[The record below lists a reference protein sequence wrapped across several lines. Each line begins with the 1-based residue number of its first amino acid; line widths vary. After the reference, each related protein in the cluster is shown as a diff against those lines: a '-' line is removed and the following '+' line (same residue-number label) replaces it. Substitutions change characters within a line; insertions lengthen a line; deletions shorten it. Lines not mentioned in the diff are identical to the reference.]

1 LASLKS
7 KDSQMF
13 QRSRAKWLKEGDENT
28 GYFHACVKTRRN
40 LIRIVALKVDG
51 VWIENPGRI
60 KEVIVEFFRQHFSS
74 ERWQRPTLDGV
85 PFLSVSPED
94 NASLV
99 RPFSLEEI
107 ELVVKESDG
116 NKSPGPDG
124 FNFSFFK
131 AFWDIMKAEVRI
143 LFDQFHGNAKLPKG
157 FASFFVALIPKVD
170 SPFGIGDFRPISLL
184 GSLYKLIAKVLA
196 SRLSSVMGSIIASS
210 QSAFIKGRQLMDG
223 VVVMNE
229 IIDYAR
235 RAKKECLIFKIDFSK
250 AYDSVEWPFLEYML
264 KRFGFND
271 QWCSW
276 IIACV
281 FAGNLSVLVNGVP
294 TEEISISKGLKQG
307 DPLAP
312 FLFLLV
318 AEGLGG
324 LMKRAVELQKF
335 KGFSFGGSEL
345 VISHLQCA
353 DDTLLIGE
361 ASSENLWAIK
371 AILRAFEL
379 ASGLRVNF
387 HKSCLLGVNVSNE
400 FLNMGAEFLNCRLGS
415 TPFKYLGLPVGA
427 NPRRLATWQPL
438 LDSLHARLNVWRNR
452 YVSLGGRLTLL
463 NAVLSAIPIFFL
475 SFMKLPASV

>member
-1 LASLKS
+1 
-7 KDSQMF
+7 
-13 QRSRAKWLKEGDENT
+13 
-28 GYFHACVKTRRN
+28 
-40 LIRIVALKVDG
+40 
-51 VWIENPGRI
+51 
-60 KEVIVEFFRQHFSS
+60 
-74 ERWQRPTLDGV
+74 
-85 PFLSVSPED
+85 
-94 NASLV
+94 
-99 RPFSLEEI
+99 
-107 ELVVKESDG
+107 
-116 NKSPGPDG
+116 
-124 FNFSFFK
+124 
-131 AFWDIMKAEVRI
+131 
-143 LFDQFHGNAKLPKG
+143 
-157 FASFFVALIPKVD
+157 
-170 SPFGIGDFRPISLL
+170 
-184 GSLYKLIAKVLA
+184 
-196 SRLSSVMGSIIASS
+196 MGSIIASS

-250 AYDSVEWPFLEYML
+250 AYDSVEWSFLEYML

-324 LMKRAVELQKF
+324 LMKRAVELQRF

-345 VISHLQCA
+345 VISHLQYA

-463 NAVLSAIPIFFL
+463 NAVLSAIPIFSSL
-475 SFMKLPASV
+475 L